1 MAVAPKKVTLD
12 EPVTPEVAKPEPV
25 KVEVVETKT
34 AEPKLSAKTL
44 AEQEAGRAALAAH
57 AKRV

>member
-1 MAVAPKKVTLD
+1 MAVAPKKVT
-12 EPVTPEVAKPEPV
+12 EPVTPEVAKPETV
-25 KVEVVETKT
+25 VVEVVETKA
-34 AEPKLSAKTL
+34 AEPKLSARTI

>member
-1 MAVAPKKVTLD
+1 MAVAPKKVT
-12 EPVTPEVAKPEPV
+12 EPVTPGVAKPETV
-25 KVEVVETKT
+25 VVEVVETK
-34 AEPKLSAKTL
+34 ADEPKLSARTL